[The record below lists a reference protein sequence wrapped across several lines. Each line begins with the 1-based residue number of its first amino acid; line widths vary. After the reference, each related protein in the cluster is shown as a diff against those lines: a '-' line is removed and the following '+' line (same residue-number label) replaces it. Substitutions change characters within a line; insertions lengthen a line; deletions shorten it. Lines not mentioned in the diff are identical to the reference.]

1 MAARCQAVLFDLGGV
16 VLRLKPHACF
26 EHWAACA
33 NVPAARLRSR
43 FRIDHA
49 YKAHETGAIGFAE
62 YAERLGQ
69 RLGIRLAEDDW
80 LSGWNALFAGT
91 FEGVVERLPTLAAAL
106 PTYAFTNTNAEHQA
120 AWQARFGDDL
130 AAFER
135 IYASWRIGRRKPD
148 RDAFLW
154 VARALGVAPADILF
168 LDDSAE
174 NVAGAQA
181 AGLSAVH
188 VTGAAVTSRV
198 MAQVLERV
206 GGAAGAAG
214 QPAAGALAAP

>member
-16 VLRLKPHACF
+16 VLRLEPRACF

-33 NVPAARLRSR
+33 NVPAARLGAR

-62 YAERLGQ
+62 YAERLSA

-80 LSGWNALFAGT
+80 RAGWNALFAGT
-91 FEGVVERLPTLAAAL
+91 FEAVVERLPTLAAAL

-120 AWQARFGDDL
+120 AWTKRYGDDL
-130 AAFER
+130 AAFEH
-135 IYASWRIGRRKPD
+135 IYASWRIGHRKPD

-154 VARALGVAPADILF
+154 VADAMGVAPADILF

-174 NVAGAQA
+174 NVAGAEA
-181 AGLSAVH
+181 AGLTAVH
-188 VTGAAVTSRV
+188 VTSAVVTRRV
-198 MAQVLERV
+198 MARVLERV
-206 GGAAGAAG
+206 GGTASGAGR
-214 QPAAGALAAP
+214 PAAGALAAP

>member
-16 VLRLKPHACF
+16 VLRLNPHACF

-43 FRIDHA
+43 FRIDDA

-62 YAERLGQ
+62 YADRLAQ

-120 AWQARFGDDL
+120 AWRERFGEDL
-130 AAFER
+130 AVFER

-148 RDAFLW
+148 RDAYLW
-154 VARALGVAPADILF
+154 VADAMGVAPADILF

-174 NVAGAQA
+174 NVAGAAA
-181 AGLSAVH
+181 AGLAAVH
-188 VTGAAVTSRV
+188 VTSAAVTERA
-198 MAQVLERV
+198 MAQVLERS
-206 GGAAGAAG
+206 GTAGAAG
-214 QPAAGALAAP
+214 RPSAGALAAP